1 MIPQIELGAILRG
14 RRVTCSPLDGS
25 LYEDGQLPDDQ
36 AEVLLSILVAERP
49 KEVLEIGTFFGHTT
63 RRMAEALPE
72 VTIHTVDLPAD
83 YSLAGDPEKLPKDD
97 FHLISRRD
105 VGREFR
111 ARPCSCRIIQHFGD
125 TATWDFREAGTP
137 SFFFIDG
144 SHTLEYVR
152 NDSAKCLE
160 LAGGRGV
167 FIWHDVD
174 EQHCGVI
181 RALLELRSAGRNV
194 QRIAGTPLGYLVI
207 N

>member
-1 MIPQIELGAILRG
+1 MIPQIELGAILNG
-14 RRVTCSPLDGS
+14 PPAKFNLGNEP
-25 LYEDGQLPDDQ
+25 YEDGALPDDQ
-36 AEVLLSILVAERP
+36 AQILLSILILENP
-49 KEVLEIGTFFGHTT
+49 KQVLEIGTFFGLTT
-63 RRMAEALPE
+63 RRMAETLPE
-72 VTIHTVDLPAD
+72 ATIHTIDLPAN
-83 YSLAGDPEKLPKDD
+83 YSLENKDD
-97 FHLISRRD
+97 FHLINRRD

-111 ARPCSCRIIQHFGD
+111 GRPCASRIVQHFGD

-137 SFFFIDG
+137 TFFFIDG

-160 LAGGRGV
+160 LTRGRAT

-181 RALLELRSAGRNV
+181 RALLELRSLGRDV
-194 QRIAGTPLGYLVI
+194 RRIADTPLGYLS